1 MHCHL
6 RQSAA
11 LALSLISDLELF
23 CFYRCR
29 LSKVVVI
36 IMIIMIIIIII
47 TIIIIIVSKPLGT
60 DNTGERSVDESLQ
73 NRKSEVKWT

>member
-36 IMIIMIIIIII
+36 IMIIIIII
-47 TIIIIIVSKPLGT
+47 TTIIIIVSKPLGT